1 MNVLV
6 IYNTIPDEV
15 KMAIVD
21 MSLAEYNY
29 FSKGRNYFINCSD
42 EDIAKEEIVMV
53 IDAAFTQTELDYYID
68 KQKEYTGKFINN
80 SNIEDIS
87 KVEKMIYCG
96 FCL

>member
-29 FSKGRNYFINCSD
+29 FSKCKLFVTFLWY
-42 EDIAKEEIVMV
+42 
-53 IDAAFTQTELDYYID
+53 AFL
-68 KQKEYTGKFINN
+68 
-80 SNIEDIS
+80 
-87 KVEKMIYCG
+87 
-96 FCL
+96 